1 MKTCMLFT
9 SYNEFYDFMNFS
21 SVTCVISFLCVSVGL
36 CEVFLSFGIIRSIN
50 SHTARDKG
58 LTNVGVWVSVGL
70 NGDTC
75 CLSHSFFVQTLLLPS
90 FPVSFNLFCCLTMVI
105 SYNYCFC
112 LYCFPFLD
120 FPVFLFFHWLS
131 VPSFALA
138 NKMFALHFFFSLVS
152 FDLNWFLSFKKTIF
166 LFKQ

>member
-1 MKTCMLFT
+1 MLFT

-21 SVTCVISFLCVSVGL
+21 SVMCVLSFLCVSVGL
-36 CEVFLSFGIIRSIN
+36 CEMFLSFGIIRSIN
-50 SHTARDKG
+50 SHTAWDQG

-75 CLSHSFFVQTLLLPS
+75 CLSHSFFVQTLLLLS
-90 FPVSFNLFCCLTMVI
+90 FPDSFNLFCCAIMVI
-105 SYNYCFC
+105 PYNYF
-112 LYCFPFLD
+112 FFV
-120 FPVFLFFHWLS
+120 FTVFLSWISQFFLS
-131 VPSFALA
+131 SIGCPFPRLLLQIRCLLFIS
-138 NKMFALHFFFSLVS
+138 FFSLVS